1 MIGLSSFVWLR
12 VCAGA
17 LRLRPTGGLNRQV
30 DGVRKVCKQLLREG
44 RQMARCTVARR
55 MRRLGLRGVVGGK
68 PVKTRH
74 SDKAPPCPL
83 DRGNRQFQ
91 ADRAVGQR
99 LHRRLDVAGQGVRG
113 IGDRRVRA
121 ADRGLAGV
129 GLDDHGPRT
138 RRPGTGAARAAA
150 GGRTDPPL
158 RPRFAVCEHPRQ
170 RAADR
175 GGDRAVGGP
184 RGRLL

>member
-1 MIGLSSFVWLR
+1 MLAQLR
-12 VCAGA
+12 VI
-17 LRLRPTGGLNRQV
+17 V
-30 DGVRKVCKQLLREG
+30 VRKVWKQLLREG

-68 PVKTRH
+68 PVKTTH
-74 SDKAPPCPL
+74 SEGAAVSAGPGEPAVPG
-83 DRGNRQFQ
+83 RP
-91 ADRAVGQR
+91 ADRAVGER
-99 LHRRLDVAGQGVRG
+99 LHLGLDVAGQGVRG
-113 IGDRRVRA
+113 VGARRVRA

-129 GLDDHGPRT
+129 GLDDHGPRA

-175 GGDRAVGGP
+175 GGSSRRWAA
-184 RGRLL
+184 